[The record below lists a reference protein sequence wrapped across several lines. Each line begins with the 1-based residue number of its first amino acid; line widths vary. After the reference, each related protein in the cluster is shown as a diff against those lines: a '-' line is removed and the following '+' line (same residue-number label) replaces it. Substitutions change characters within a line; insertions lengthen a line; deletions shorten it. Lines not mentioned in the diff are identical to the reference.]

1 MLVKG
6 SSSSNS
12 NCSAMFEPARVVHNN
27 KLVFF
32 FIASFTTF
40 PLSFILFNLSISTHN
55 LRYHIYHLEALAR
68 LTSTLME
75 ARHVWHESRDNAV
88 YLLRI
93 RSLFLLICFPLSLAA
108 AVSSVHTTHST
119 LQGKTVTVNSAVI
132 AVRDNWKRPFVT
144 SIFVYVIMLT
154 FSPVPRVI
162 ASVFVSPESRF
173 VIMAIG
179 TVIEV
184 YLMAVMGLGLVVSVV
199 EERFG
204 WDAICVGSG
213 LMKGKRLIFGWL
225 LSGLF
230 VLVSGLINWRME
242 VFLEGPNSEISVWDK
257 TVLICSYGFTVLLS
271 YVVTT
276 VFYCDSRMRHAV
288 REPQAQDLDDDDDC
302 VLLSSSL

>member
-1 MLVKG
+1 MFVKG
-6 SSSSNS
+6 SSS
-12 NCSAMFEPARVVHNN
+12 NCATVFEPLKVLHNN

-32 FIASFTTF
+32 FIASFTTL
-40 PLSFILFNLSISTHN
+40 PLSFILFTLSISTNN

-93 RSLFLLICFPLSLAA
+93 RSLFLLLCFPLSLAA
-108 AVSSVHTTHST
+108 AVLSVHTTYSS

-132 AVRDNWKRPFVT
+132 AVRENWKRPFVT
-144 SIFVYVIMLT
+144 AIFVYVIMLT
-154 FSPVPRVI
+154 FSPVPRII

-173 VIMAIG
+173 VVMAIG
-179 TVIEV
+179 TVFEI

-213 LMKGKRLIFGWL
+213 LMRGKRLIFGWL

-230 VLVSGLINWRME
+230 VLVSGLINRRME
-242 VFLEGPNSEISVWDK
+242 GFLEGPNSEITVWDK
-257 TVLICSYGFTVLLS
+257 MVLICLYGFTVLFS

-288 REPQAQDLDDDDDC
+288 REPEPQDLDDDC